1 MGQDGTLMRHY
12 LSANRPEIEVILTS
26 RSEQIVGSLNSHLVS
41 PNHSAVK
48 LQPSN
53 CNEVFKLIEAVK
65 PDRLFLLAGQSSVG
79 KSYLDPQGTISST
92 LNLTLNVLEAIRLHS
107 PATKIFFASSSECFG
122 NTNEGR
128 CADEESVFN
137 PQSPYAAAKAQ
148 ATSLIR
154 FYRDHFDI
162 FAVCG
167 FLFNHESVYR
177 KKSFVLWKIIDAVQE
192 LRHGN
197 TNPVEFGRLDI
208 ERDWGYAPE
217 YVEGMWRSLDSVSPT
232 DFIFATGKVASL
244 EKFISGFF
252 EFYGLNW
259 ENKILSSPNMFRSN
273 EPDIICGDPCK
284 AMETLSW
291 KPQTDYLT
299 LPGKLLTDF
308 DRAARHKVT

>member
-1 MGQDGTLMRHY
+1 M
-12 LSANRPEIEVILTS
+12 NKPEVEAIFTS
-26 RSEQIVGSLNSHLVS
+26 RSEQIVKNFQGRSAC
-41 PNHSAVK
+41 PNHSAAK

-53 CNEVFKLIEAVK
+53 FNEVFKLVEAVK

-79 KSYLDPQGTISST
+79 KSYLEPQDTISST
-92 LNLTLNVLEAIRLHS
+92 FNMTLNVLEAIRLYS
-107 PATKIFFASSSECFG
+107 PATKLFFASSSECFG
-122 NTNEGR
+122 NTTADS
-128 CADEESVFN
+128 CAVEDSSFN

-148 ATSLIR
+148 ATNLIR
-154 FYRDHFDI
+154 FYRDHYDI

-167 FLFNHESVYR
+167 FLFNHESIYR
-177 KKSFVLWKIIDAVQE
+177 NKSFVLWKIIDAVQE

-197 TNPVEFGRLDI
+197 TTPLEFGRLDI
-208 ERDWGYAPE
+208 KRDWGYAPE
-217 YVEGMWRSLDSVSPT
+217 YVEGMWKSLDSELPT

-259 ENKILSSPNMFRSN
+259 ENKIISSATMFRSN
-273 EPDIICGDPCK
+273 EPDIICGNPCK
-284 AMETLSW
+284 AMETLFW

-308 DRAARHKVT
+308 DRVARHKVT